1 MQTCSALKLL
11 YDESANLQYATQLAT
26 SAYLDVQNQP
36 PAIKSPDDVES
47 EPPVEDPTTN
57 SFISPHTGRLR
68 PSIESVKLA
77 PFPDDPSPRPATV
90 YISPAEKMKLL
101 KEREDNWDTLTP
113 KRIRR
118 FNISGHAGIYELQEG
133 VFLMCDNYAQIH
145 DAAVS
150 CPASSGSYVWLM
162 KES

>member
-118 FNISGHAGIYELQEG
+118 FNISGTR
-133 VFLMCDNYAQIH
+133 
-145 DAAVS
+145 
-150 CPASSGSYVWLM
+150 
-162 KES
+162 ESTSFKRGCF